1 MCRPGHKDLEI
12 KRHTTKEDLQLLIYQ
27 KIIYFLQFVIH
38 LGTRSGSPTSADEPP
53 FNPSFSEGHFTL
65 KKVDVRIK
73 PVKIPKKV
81 WDLQFKKLF
90 ASPTKDE
97 VRVGGF
103 STWIPSEV
111 EAGILPC
118 SVDGE
123 LTSSSSD
130 QEASDLREVLF
141 VASKR
146 FYFY

>member
-1 MCRPGHKDLEI
+1 M
-12 KRHTTKEDLQLLIYQ
+12 
-27 KIIYFLQFVIH
+27 IYFLQFFIH
-38 LGTRSGSPTSADEPP
+38 LGTRSGSPTSADEPS

-81 WDLQFKKLF
+81 WDLHFKRLF
-90 ASPTKDE
+90 ASPREDE

-103 STWIPSEV
+103 STWTPPEV
-111 EAGILPC
+111 EAGILTC

-141 VASKR
+141 AASKKR